1 MKEMRPVTAQGR
13 IGKGRFMMNREM
25 KDRMSGAAMGML
37 AGATVG
43 AMGMYLN
50 ARHPRQVKKAL
61 KRAGKE
67 AEKAMMMVEK
77 ALH

>member
-1 MKEMRPVTAQGR
+1 MKEMHPVTTQGR
-13 IGKGRFMMNREM
+13 IGKGRVMMNRET

-77 ALH
+77 ALR

>member
-1 MKEMRPVTAQGR
+1 
-13 IGKGRFMMNREM
+13 MMNRET

-37 AGATVG
+37 SGATVG

>member
-1 MKEMRPVTAQGR
+1 MKEMRPDTAQGR
-13 IGKGRFMMNREM
+13 IGKGRFMMNRET

>member
-1 MKEMRPVTAQGR
+1 
-13 IGKGRFMMNREM
+13 MMNREM

-77 ALH
+77 ALR

>member
-1 MKEMRPVTAQGR
+1 MHPIAQ
-13 IGKGRFMMNREM
+13 IGSECTVKGAFYNESRN

-50 ARHPRQVKKAL
+50 ARHPAK
-61 KRAGKE
+61 
-67 AEKAMMMVEK
+67 
-77 ALH
+77 

>member
-1 MKEMRPVTAQGR
+1 
-13 IGKGRFMMNREM
+13 
-25 KDRMSGAAMGML
+25 MSGAAMGML

-77 ALH
+77 ALR

>member
-1 MKEMRPVTAQGR
+1 
-13 IGKGRFMMNREM
+13 
-25 KDRMSGAAMGML
+25 MSGAAMGML

-67 AEKAMMMVEK
+67 AEKAILENRFYEWVKKYKENRE
-77 ALH
+77 

>member
-1 MKEMRPVTAQGR
+1 
-13 IGKGRFMMNREM
+13 MMNRET
-25 KDRMSGAAMGML
+25 KDRMSGTAMGML